1 MQNGF
6 PYLDILIFGVIA
18 IFLIFRLKNILG
30 TKTDFEDNGLKEKKQ
45 PKQFSNVVSLK
56 NNKNNSFNE
65 EIDKIVKAD
74 SNFDMVNFLDGSK
87 TFFEMVLKSFVSGNL
102 DNVKDFIKPSVL
114 KSFKGAIDDR
124 NKENETLIIDLI
136 SVEKNKIVSSV
147 ITKSSIKINVVF
159 ETLQITALMDKNE
172 KIIDG
177 DTGKEILVKD
187 EWIFE
192 KKIKDQNPNW
202 TLIETKSFLINVSYF
217 KKRQTDLGKL
227 YCEL

>member
-6 PYLDILIFGVIA
+6 PYIDILIFGVIA

-30 TKTDFEDNGLKEKKQ
+30 TKTDFEESGLNEKKE
-45 PKQFSNVVSLK
+45 PKQYSNVVSLK
-56 NNKNNSFNE
+56 SNRNDLADT
-65 EIDKIVKAD
+65 EIDKIKKVD

-102 DNVKDFIKPSVL
+102 DNVKNFIKPSVL

-124 NKENETLIIDLI
+124 NKENETLIIDLKSI
-136 SVEKNKIVSSV
+136 EKNQIVSSV

-159 ETLQITALMDKNE
+159 ETLQITALMDKYE
-172 KIIDG
+172 KVIDG
-177 DTGKEILVKD
+177 DIDKEILVKD

-202 TLIETKSFLINVSYF
+202 TLIETKSL
-217 KKRQTDLGKL
+217 
-227 YCEL
+227 

>member
-45 PKQFSNVVSLK
+45 PKQYSNIVSLK
-56 NNKNNSFNE
+56 TNKNNSNE
-65 EIDKIVKAD
+65 EIDKIIKVD
-74 SNFDMVNFLDGSK
+74 SDFDVVNFLDGSK

-136 SVEKNKIVSSV
+136 SVEKNQIVSSV

-159 ETLQITALMDKNE
+159 ETLQVTALMDKND

-177 DTGKEILVKD
+177 DTDKEILVKD

-202 TLIETKSFLINVSYF
+202 TLIETKSF
-217 KKRQTDLGKL
+217 
-227 YCEL
+227 

>member
-30 TKTDFEDNGLKEKKQ
+30 TKTDFEDNVVKEKKQ
-45 PKQFSNVVSLK
+45 PKQYSNIVSLK
-56 NNKNNSFNE
+56 TNKNNSNE
-65 EIDKIVKAD
+65 EIDKIIKVD
-74 SNFDMVNFLDGSK
+74 SDFDVANFLNGSK

-114 KSFKGAIDDR
+114 KSFKGAIDER
-124 NKENETLIIDLI
+124 NKENETLILDLI

-177 DTGKEILVKD
+177 DTDKEILVKD

-202 TLIETKSFLINVSYF
+202 TLIETKSF
-217 KKRQTDLGKL
+217 
-227 YCEL
+227 

>member
-45 PKQFSNVVSLK
+45 PKQYSNIVSLK
-56 NNKNNSFNE
+56 TNKNNPNE
-65 EIDKIVKAD
+65 EIDKIIKVD
-74 SNFDMVNFLDGSK
+74 SDFDVANFLNGSK

-114 KSFKGAIDDR
+114 KSFKGAIDER
-124 NKENETLIIDLI
+124 NKENETLILDLI

-177 DTGKEILVKD
+177 DTDKKILVKD

-202 TLIETKSFLINVSYF
+202 TLIETKSF
-217 KKRQTDLGKL
+217 
-227 YCEL
+227 

>member
-45 PKQFSNVVSLK
+45 PKQYSNIVSLK
-56 NNKNNSFNE
+56 TNKSNSNE
-65 EIDKIVKAD
+65 EIDKIIKVD
-74 SNFDMVNFLDGSK
+74 SDFDVVNFLNGSK

-114 KSFKGAIDDR
+114 KSFKGAIDER
-124 NKENETLIIDLI
+124 NKEDETLILDLI
-136 SVEKNKIVSSV
+136 SFEKNKIVSSV

-177 DTGKEILVKD
+177 DTDKEILVKD

-202 TLIETKSFLINVSYF
+202 TLIETKSF
-217 KKRQTDLGKL
+217 
-227 YCEL
+227 

>member
-45 PKQFSNVVSLK
+45 PKQYSNIVSLK
-56 NNKNNSFNE
+56 TNKINSNE
-65 EIDKIVKAD
+65 EIDKIIKVD
-74 SNFDMVNFLDGSK
+74 SDFDVVNFLNGSK

-114 KSFKGAIDDR
+114 KSFKGAIDER
-124 NKENETLIIDLI
+124 NKENETLILDLI

-177 DTGKEILVKD
+177 DTDKEILVKD

-202 TLIETKSFLINVSYF
+202 TLIETKSF
-217 KKRQTDLGKL
+217 
-227 YCEL
+227 

>member
-56 NNKNNSFNE
+56 TNKNNSNE
-65 EIDKIVKAD
+65 EIDKIIKVD
-74 SNFDMVNFLDGSK
+74 SDFDVVNFLNGSK

-177 DTGKEILVKD
+177 DTDKEILVKD

-202 TLIETKSFLINVSYF
+202 TLIETKSF
-217 KKRQTDLGKL
+217 
-227 YCEL
+227 

>member
-30 TKTDFEDNGLKEKKQ
+30 TKTDFEDNGLKEKEQ
-45 PKQFSNVVSLK
+45 TKQFSNVVSLK
-56 NNKNNSFNE
+56 TNKNNSVNE
-65 EIDKIVKAD
+65 EIDKIIKVD

-102 DNVKDFIKPSVL
+102 DDVKDFIKPSVL

-147 ITKSSIKINVVF
+147 ITKSSIKINVLF

-177 DTGKEILVKD
+177 DTDKEILVKD

-202 TLIETKSFLINVSYF
+202 TLIETKSF
-217 KKRQTDLGKL
+217 
-227 YCEL
+227 

>member
-56 NNKNNSFNE
+56 TNKNNSNE
-65 EIDKIVKAD
+65 EIDKIIKVD
-74 SNFDMVNFLDGSK
+74 SNFDVVNFLNGSK

-114 KSFKGAIDDR
+114 KSFKGAIDER
-124 NKENETLIIDLI
+124 NKENETLILDLI

-177 DTGKEILVKD
+177 DTDKEILVKD

-202 TLIETKSFLINVSYF
+202 TLIETKSF
-217 KKRQTDLGKL
+217 
-227 YCEL
+227 

>member
-18 IFLIFRLKNILG
+18 IFLILRLKNILG

-65 EIDKIVKAD
+65 EIDKIIKVD

-102 DNVKDFIKPSVL
+102 DNVKDFIKPSVF

-136 SVEKNKIVSSV
+136 SDEKNKIVSSV

-177 DTGKEILVKD
+177 DTDKEILVKD

-202 TLIETKSFLINVSYF
+202 TLIETKSF
-217 KKRQTDLGKL
+217 
-227 YCEL
+227 

>member
-30 TKTDFEDNGLKEKKQ
+30 TKTDFEDNSLKEKKQ

-56 NNKNNSFNE
+56 TNKNNSVNE
-65 EIDKIVKAD
+65 EIAKIINVD
-74 SNFDMVNFLDGSK
+74 SNFDTIDFLNGSK

-114 KSFKGAIDDR
+114 KSFKNAIDDR
-124 NKENETLIIDLI
+124 NKESETLIIDLI

-177 DTGKEILVKD
+177 DTDKEILVKD
-187 EWIFE
+187 EWVFE

-202 TLIETKSFLINVSYF
+202 TLIETKSF
-217 KKRQTDLGKL
+217 
-227 YCEL
+227 

>member
-56 NNKNNSFNE
+56 TNKNNSFNE
-65 EIDKIVKAD
+65 EIDKIIKVD
-74 SNFDMVNFLDGSK
+74 PNFDIVNFLDGSK

-177 DTGKEILVKD
+177 DTDKEILVKD

-202 TLIETKSFLINVSYF
+202 TLIETKSF
-217 KKRQTDLGKL
+217 
-227 YCEL
+227 

>member
-30 TKTDFEDNGLKEKKQ
+30 TKTDFEDNGLKEKEQ
-45 PKQFSNVVSLK
+45 TKQFSNVVSLK
-56 NNKNNSFNE
+56 TNKNNSVNE
-65 EIDKIVKAD
+65 EIDKIIKVD

-102 DNVKDFIKPSVL
+102 DDVKDFIKPSVL

-177 DTGKEILVKD
+177 DTDKEILVKD

-202 TLIETKSFLINVSYF
+202 TLIETKSF
-217 KKRQTDLGKL
+217 
-227 YCEL
+227 